1 MNSKKDFLFIFFKS
15 SLGSKSSFF
24 FLFFF
29 FFKKKNDCYQK
40 VSRKLL
46 NYTFKGNSNEDLRT
60 LHLHE
65 RSGQIK
71 VWFNS
76 LRKLR

>member
-1 MNSKKDFLFIFFKS
+1 MNSKKNFLFIFLKVVWAQRVLF
-15 SLGSKSSFF
+15 SFSF
-24 FLFFF
+24 SFL
-29 FFKKKNDCYQK
+29 KKKNDCYQH

-46 NYTFKGNSNEDLRT
+46 NYTFKGNFNEDLRT
-60 LHLHE
+60 LYLHE